1 MVEELERR
9 SLKYKGQ
16 LSALYARGYTLDR
29 RDPRV
34 IVDDGLSMQEKFE
47 AVSLD
52 YELSRAI
59 LFGGSQSG
67 KRAGN
72 NVLSRE
78 NWRKNT
84 QAKIED
90 VSKMH
95 LYDAHV
101 KALVRSKA
109 LLSHGTTGLSLNRR
123 IGEISLQPVQDLF
136 YEEISKTDSK
146 TLLPSQQ

>member
-1 MVEELERR
+1 
-9 SLKYKGQ
+9 
-16 LSALYARGYTLDR
+16 
-29 RDPRV
+29 
-34 IVDDGLSMQEKFE
+34 
-47 AVSLD
+47 
-52 YELSRAI
+52 
-59 LFGGSQSG
+59 
-67 KRAGN
+67 
-72 NVLSRE
+72 
-78 NWRKNT
+78 
-84 QAKIED
+84 
-90 VSKMH
+90 MH